1 MRYDFM
7 FIINIK
13 GFIEKNAFS
22 NLKDNLEY
30 YKKNIILIERDPKVS
45 IEILDKSSNKIYSK
59 PRLERIG
66 TDQNLNNIT
75 SRGQNKKSSNL
86 SLNSII
92 SEPNS
97 EESIHDDEKNEM
109 NLTDNKLFRIFLL
122 L

>member
-1 MRYDFM
+1 MRYGFM
-7 FIINIK
+7 LIINIK

-30 YKKNIILIERDPKVS
+30 YKKNIVLIERDPMES
-45 IEILDKSSNKIYSK
+45 IEILGKSSNKIYSE

-66 TDQNLNNIT
+66 TDQNLNKIRN
-75 SRGQNKKSSNL
+75 RGQNKKSSNL

-97 EESIHDDEKNEM
+97 EESINDNKKTEM
-109 NLTDNKLFRIFLL
+109 NLTDNKLFRMFLL